1 MTDSI
6 ALLPSLA
13 ATICATGE
21 GLDETTALALAALPE
36 SATLWLMAAANQ
48 VREHFKGDEIR
59 FCSIF
64 NAKSGHCG
72 EDCSFCAQSRH
83 STADIDIYPL
93 RDGSW
98 LTQQAQAARD
108 HGAGEFSIVTSGK
121 QVSSTDLATIGD
133 VVEEVSGLGMEACA
147 SLGVL
152 DRSELAA
159 LKARGLEV
167 FHHNL
172 ETARSFYP
180 EIVSSRNYDDNVATV
195 KAVKE
200 AGLKIC
206 CGGLFGMGE
215 SWAQRIELFAELVR
229 LEVDRVPINFLIP
242 IPGTALADQPL
253 LPAMEALRIIA
264 LARLM
269 LPTREINV
277 AGGRE
282 RVLGQLQANV
292 FYAGA
297 NAILVG
303 NYLTTKGRRVEDDV
317 ALARAC
323 GLSPRGG
330 GQ

>member
-1 MTDSI
+1 MNDSI
-6 ALLPSLA
+6 AQLPSLA
-13 ATICATGE
+13 ATICATGQ
-21 GLDETTALALAALPE
+21 GLDETSALDLAALPE
-36 SATLWLMAAANQ
+36 SATPWIMAAANQ
-48 VREHFKGDEIR
+48 VRGHFKGDEIR
-59 FCSIF
+59 FCSIV

-72 EDCSFCAQSRH
+72 EDCSFCAQSRT
-83 STADIDIYPL
+83 STADIELYPL
-93 RDGSW
+93 RDGEW
-98 LTQQAQAARD
+98 LTTQARAARD

-121 QVSSTDLATIGD
+121 QVSPADLTTIGD
-133 VVEEVSGLGMEACA
+133 VVEKVAGLGMEACA

-152 DRSELAA
+152 DSKDLET

-172 ETARSFYP
+172 ETARSYYP
-180 EIVSSRNYDDNVATV
+180 KIVSSRRYDDNVATV
-195 KAVKE
+195 KAVKQ
-200 AGLKIC
+200 AGLKVC

-242 IPGTALADQPL
+242 IPGTAMADQPL

-323 GLSPRGG
+323 GLTPRAGG
-330 GQ
+330 R